1 MDIKL
6 GQLEVERSEVKP
18 KKSAKKKKKEVVENV
33 SPVPYL
39 QNDND
44 GDSDEIV
51 EITPEIYAD
60 DDEDADG
67 DSYAPHF
74 LMQAEYGDDSSSAVS
89 SPMSVVMPMM
99 QNEPELIEI
108 EPEEGGD
115 GEKKF
120 KCSFCPNKIFKKK
133 PEVFNFCNIFSN
145 SNLFIN
151 FTIS

>member
-18 KKSAKKKKKEVVENV
+18 KKSAKKKKKEVIENV

-51 EITPEIYAD
+51 EITPEIY

-133 PEVFNFCNIFSN
+133 PEVVISKNIFFN

>member
-1 MDIKL
+1 MEIKL
-6 GQLEVERSEVKP
+6 GQLEVEMSEMKQ
-18 KKSAKKKKKEVVENV
+18 KKSAKKKKKEVIQQNV

-44 GDSDEIV
+44 RDSDEIV

-60 DDEDADG
+60 EDDADG
-67 DSYAPHF
+67 DSSSYAPHF
-74 LMQAEYGDDSSSAVS
+74 LMQAEYGEDSSSAVS
-89 SPMSVVMPMM
+89 SPMSVVMPAIDN
-99 QNEPELIEI
+99 QPEMIEI

-133 PEVFNFCNIFSN
+133 PEVV
-145 SNLFIN
+145 L
-151 FTIS
+151 